1 MSDTAHPP
9 DAEEVDLESLV
20 AENPEE
26 VARFLDRLGVANDL
40 LDTAELATSAMDDRM
55 VQELSGTATN
65 LGAAADGLAT
75 PEAAQLGE
83 AAGENAEDMADAIE
97 GVAELQRSGT
107 LEDLMAMADLIALA
121 SNAMDDEM
129 VTELAATGTTLGEV
143 ADTASD
149 DDVARTVESLLEAVG
164 EAGAEPTEPV
174 GAVGV
179 VKALRDPEV
188 KEGLGFFLSLA
199 KAVGQTTESG

>member
-1 MSDTAHPP
+1 MSDTAHRP
-9 DAEEVDLESLV
+9 DAEEVDLESLI

-199 KAVGQTTESG
+199 KAVGKTAESG

>member
-1 MSDTAHPP
+1 MSDTAPSP

-26 VARFLDRLGVANDL
+26 VARLLDRLGVANDL

-121 SNAMDDEM
+121 TNAMDDEM

-174 GAVGV
+174 GAVGLI
-179 VKALRDPEV
+179 KALRDPEV
-188 KEGLGFFLSLA
+188 KAGLGFFLSLA
-199 KAVGQTTESG
+199 KAVGQTTKNQ

>member
-1 MSDTAHPP
+1 MSDTAPSP

-26 VARFLDRLGVANDL
+26 VARLLDRLGVANDL

-75 PEAAQLGE
+75 PEAAQIGE

-121 SNAMDDEM
+121 TNAMDDEM

-174 GAVGV
+174 GAVGLI
-179 VKALRDPEV
+179 KALRDPEV
-188 KEGLGFFLSLA
+188 KAGLGFFLSLA
-199 KAVGQTTESG
+199 KAVGQTTKNQ

>member
-65 LGAAADGLAT
+65 LGAAADRLAT